1 MEVKIR
7 KVQESNEYFT
17 FWFEGADDE
26 TTLEILRSRF
36 RGMKRPKEGDILKM
50 LQMTIEGKTTTSMS
64 INGKI
69 IV

>member
-1 MEVKIR
+1 MEAKIR

-17 FWFEGADDE
+17 FWFEGADDG

-36 RGMKRPKEGDILKM
+36 RGIKRPKEGDILKM
-50 LQMTIEGKTTTSMS
+50 LQMKVKGKTVTSMS

-69 IV
+69 II